1 MSAIATT
8 SSSPAPGFSTTME
21 QQEEEERL
29 VIDPYTR
36 IIYLNY
42 LNPYPGAPMSAEPVP
57 EGVNI
62 FNMMNL
68 SVPENVSE
76 LGEWTIMIN
85 PNSSKYDTLKNAF
98 NVSIY
103 AVTFFQQKIPM

>member
-1 MSAIATT
+1 MAASPY
-8 SSSPAPGFSTTME
+8 SSSSSTPEYVTDAME
-21 QQEEEERL
+21 QEERL

-42 LNPYPGAPMSAEPVP
+42 LNPYPGAPMVAEPVP

-68 SVPENVSE
+68 IVPENVSE

-85 PNSSKYDTLKNAF
+85 PNSSHA
-98 NVSIY
+98 SII
-103 AVTFFQQKIPM
+103 FR